1 MLTTPITRKEFELF
15 QRFFLHQHIGLSL
28 PESKQ
33 MMLAQR
39 LGKRLRINQ
48 CASYGAYF
56 ELIRQDRNAQEL
68 QILIDLITTH
78 ETYFFSRAQAF

>member
-1 MLTTPITRKEFELF
+1 
-15 QRFFLHQHIGLSL
+15 
-28 PESKQ
+28 